1 MFKNHVAF
9 GPLFPTDP
17 PLTEGVGTLHQANE
31 AIAVDHL
38 VEVCAIYA
46 RLLYE
51 IMS

>member
-1 MFKNHVAF
+1 MPKSKLV
-9 GPLFPTDP
+9 
-17 PLTEGVGTLHQANE
+17 EANE